1 MAAQL
6 RGQMVDNRIM
16 PFTVT
21 QRKRGGFEYTSVAET
36 EAAALVLATM
46 MRRAGDEYCAEASV
60 TVRNGGGVVIA
71 AWRGG
76 TYGWTPVP
84 QPKPAPTP
92 GLQPLGAR
100 GGPPPAPPQQ
110 QRRSGP
116 FARMPTEPMA
126 SGSQV
131 SMAHQSYASIS
142 VTDYSAV
149 SVA

>member
-1 MAAQL
+1 
-6 RGQMVDNRIM
+6 M

-21 QRKRGGFEYTSVAET
+21 QRKRGGFEYQSVAET

-46 MRRAGDEYCAEASV
+46 MRRAGDEYCHEAAV
-60 TVRNGGGVVIA
+60 TVCNGSGVVVA

-76 TYGWTPVP
+76 NYGWTPVP
-84 QPKPAPTP
+84 QSRPVKHEA
-92 GLQPLGAR
+92 GLQPLAPRPTAAGS
-100 GGPPPAPPQQ
+100 PPTA
-110 QRRSGP
+110 QRRAGP

>member
-1 MAAQL
+1 
-6 RGQMVDNRIM
+6 M

-46 MRRAGDEYCAEASV
+46 MRRAGDEYCAEAAV
-60 TVRNGGGVVIA
+60 TVCNGAGAIVA

-76 TYGWTPVP
+76 NYGWTPVP
-84 QPKPAPTP
+84 LARPASTDG
-92 GLQPLGAR
+92 GLQPLVPRSAGA
-100 GGPPPAPPQQ
+100 PPPPPP
-110 QRRSGP
+110 RKSGR
-116 FARMPTEPMA
+116 FARLPTEPMA

-131 SMAHQSYASIS
+131 SMAHRSYASIS

-149 SVA
+149 SIG

>member
-1 MAAQL
+1 
-6 RGQMVDNRIM
+6 M

-21 QRKRGGFEYTSVAET
+21 QRKRGGFEYKSVAET
-36 EAAALVLATM
+36 ESAALVLATM
-46 MRRAGDEYCAEASV
+46 MRRAGDEYCAEAAV
-60 TVRNGGGVVIA
+60 TVCNGAGAVVA

-84 QPKPAPTP
+84 LSRPAASGS
-92 GLQPLGAR
+92 GLQPLVSRPSAGT
-100 GGPPPAPPQQ
+100 GPTAAPK
-110 QRRSGP
+110 RRSGP

-149 SVA
+149 SIA

>member
-1 MAAQL
+1 
-6 RGQMVDNRIM
+6 M

-46 MRRAGDEYCAEASV
+46 MRRAGDEYCAEAAV
-60 TVRNGGGVVIA
+60 TVCNGAGTVVA
-71 AWRGG
+71 GWRGG

-84 QPKPAPTP
+84 LARPASAGS

-100 GGPPPAPPQQ
+100 ATPTAAPTPASPE
-110 QRRSGP
+110 RRKSGP
-116 FARMPTEPMA
+116 FARMPTEPM
-126 SGSQV
+126 GSQV
-131 SMAHQSYASIS
+131 SIAHQSYASIS
-142 VTDYSAV
+142 ITDYSAV

>member
-1 MAAQL
+1 MATQL

-46 MRRAGDEYCAEASV
+46 MRRAGDEYCAEAIV
-60 TVRNGGGVVIA
+60 TVRNGGGVIVA

-76 TYGWTPVP
+76 TYGWTSVP
-84 QPKPAPTP
+84 QPKPAAKP
-92 GLQPLGAR
+92 GLQPLAAR
-100 GGPPPAPPQQ
+100 GAPPPPPL
-110 QRRSGP
+110 RRSGP

-131 SMAHQSYASIS
+131 SIAHQSYASIS

>member
-1 MAAQL
+1 
-6 RGQMVDNRIM
+6 M

-21 QRKRGGFEYTSVAET
+21 QRKRGGFEYTSLAET

-46 MRRAGDEYCAEASV
+46 MRRAGDEYCAEATV
-60 TVRNGGGVVIA
+60 TVRNGVGAVVA

-76 TYGWTPVP
+76 NYGWTPVP
-84 QPKPAPTP
+84 QARPAAAGQ
-92 GLQPLGAR
+92 GLQPLAPRAAGPTSSGAR
-100 GGPPPAPPQQ
+100 AK
-110 QRRSGP
+110 SAGP

>member
-1 MAAQL
+1 
-6 RGQMVDNRIM
+6 M
-16 PFTVT
+16 PFRVT

-36 EAAALVLATM
+36 ESAALVLATM
-46 MRRAGDEYCAEASV
+46 MRRAGDEYCAEAAV
-60 TVRNGGGVVIA
+60 TVCNGSGSVIA

-84 QPKPAPTP
+84 QSRPASSSA
-92 GLQPLGAR
+92 GLQPLAGRGRSGA
-100 GGPPPAPPQQ
+100 GATPPPAPKP
-110 QRRSGP
+110 RRSGP

-131 SMAHQSYASIS
+131 SIAHQSYASIS

-149 SVA
+149 SIA

>member
-1 MAAQL
+1 
-6 RGQMVDNRIM
+6 M

-21 QRKRGGFEYTSVAET
+21 QRKRGGFEYTSLAET
-36 EAAALVLATM
+36 ESAAMVLATM
-46 MRRAGDEYCAEASV
+46 MRRAGDEYCAEAAV
-60 TVRNGGGVVIA
+60 TVCDGGGSVLA

-76 TYGWTPVP
+76 NYGWTPVP
-84 QPKPAPTP
+84 QAKKVSSAK
-92 GLQPLGAR
+92 GLQPLADRSTEGT
-100 GGPPPAPPQQ
+100 PPAAKRKQ
-110 QRRSGP
+110 GP
-116 FARMPTEPMA
+116 FARLPTEPMA

>member
-1 MAAQL
+1 
-6 RGQMVDNRIM
+6 M

-21 QRKRGGFEYTSVAET
+21 QRKRGGFEYTSLAET

-46 MRRAGDEYCAEASV
+46 MRRAGDEYCAEANV
-60 TVRNGGGVVIA
+60 TVRNGVGVVVA

-84 QPKPAPTP
+84 QPRPAAAGT
-92 GLQPLGAR
+92 GLQPLAPRAAGGTPPR
-100 GGPPPAPPQQ
+100 GV
-110 QRRSGP
+110 RKSGP

>member
-1 MAAQL
+1 
-6 RGQMVDNRIM
+6 M

-21 QRKRGGFEYTSVAET
+21 QRKRGGCEYTSVAET

-46 MRRAGDEYCAEASV
+46 MRRAGDEYCSESAVSV
-60 TVRNGGGVVIA
+60 CNGAGAVVA

-76 TYGWTPVP
+76 TYGWTLVP
-84 QPKPAPTP
+84 QSRPANADK
-92 GLQPLGAR
+92 GLQPLVPRAPAT
-100 GGPPPAPPQQ
+100 PPTAK
-110 QRRSGP
+110 RRSGP

-131 SMAHQSYASIS
+131 SLAHQSYASIS

>member
-1 MAAQL
+1 MSF
-6 RGQMVDNRIM
+6 R
-16 PFTVT
+16 VT

-36 EAAALVLATM
+36 ESAALVLATM
-46 MRRAGDEYCAEASV
+46 MRRANDEYCVEAAV
-60 TVRNGGGVVIA
+60 TVCNKAGAVIA

-84 QPKPAPTP
+84 LARPATTGS
-92 GLQPLGAR
+92 GLQPLVAR
-100 GGPPPAPPQQ
+100 APAGTPPTAAAAQQ
-110 QRRSGP
+110 KRRSGP

-131 SMAHQSYASIS
+131 SIAHQSYASVSIS
-142 VTDYSAV
+142 DYSAV

>member
-1 MAAQL
+1 MS
-6 RGQMVDNRIM
+6 
-16 PFTVT
+16 FTVT

-36 EAAALVLATM
+36 ESAALVLATM

-60 TVRNGGGVVIA
+60 TVCDRKGGVVA

-76 TYGWTPVP
+76 NYGWNAVP
-84 QPKPAPTP
+84 QARPAAAGT
-92 GLQPLGAR
+92 GLQPLAPR
-100 GGPPPAPPQQ
+100 QQAKAPPTAS
-110 QRRSGP
+110 RRPGG
-116 FARMPTEPMA
+116 FARLPTEPMA

-131 SMAHQSYASIS
+131 SLAHQSFASIS